1 LKTRNSKLET
11 RNFRVGIVASIFNQ
25 EYVDGMLD
33 SCLKSLGT
41 VPTEIV
47 RVPGAFEIP
56 LAVQRLLE
64 KKNIEAVIALG
75 VIWQG
80 KTAHADL
87 IGSAATHFL
96 MDLTLRYNKPVIH
109 QILMVQNEKQ
119 AKERCFGKKMNRGRE
134 AAEATLMLLGS
145 EIRNQK
151 SEIYG

>member
-1 LKTRNSKLET
+1 MKTGSQKSEVGSRKI
-11 RNFRVGIVASIFNQ
+11 GIVASIFNQ

-33 SCLKSLGT
+33 SCRESLGSA
-41 VPTEIV
+41 PTEIV

-64 KKNIEAVIALG
+64 KKHIEAVIAFG

-119 AKERCFGKKMNRGRE
+119 AKERCFGKKLNRGRE
-134 AAEATLMLLGS
+134 AAEAVLMLLGGNP
-145 EIRNQK
+145 R
-151 SEIYG
+151 